1 MDEADVRKL
10 AKLARLRLTDD
21 EVASIGPQLD
31 RILGFVAK
39 LSEVD
44 TADVV
49 PMTTALET
57 SNRLRAD
64 EVTEGLT
71 RQEALAN
78 APASDD
84 SHFRV
89 PSVLS

>member
-1 MDEADVRKL
+1 MDDDDVRKL
-10 AKLARLRLTDD
+10 AKLARLRLSNE

-31 RILGFVAK
+31 KILGFVAK

-44 TADVV
+44 TTDVV

-64 EVTEGLT
+64 TVTEGLT
-71 RQEALAN
+71 REQALAN
-78 APASDD
+78 APSADD